1 MKIVITGKGG
11 AGKTTVAGT
20 LARLLA
26 RRRHTVVAVDCDPA
40 PSLGV
45 TLGLPPQVVEAQPAI
60 LNGLAAAGHTH
71 HHPRPDPE
79 ELLARFGV
87 PAPDGVTVVAT
98 GRVERLP
105 GTCTCC
111 GSHSATRS
119 FFGELPD
126 TDRLVVA
133 DLEAGLNDLM
143 WAHPKPADTV
153 VVVADPGAAAVEI
166 ARRACRLAERM
177 GVRRVLA
184 VANRA
189 CEGDEAVLAEAT
201 GVPVHR
207 VPDDPAVDG
216 TGRRGACP
224 LDEAPGVPAVR
235 AIGALAGR
243 LVEV

>member
-1 MKIVITGKGG
+1 MKIVVTGKGG

-45 TLGLPPQVVEAQPAI
+45 TLGLSPQQVQEQPAI

-71 HHPRPDPE
+71 HDPRPDPE

-87 PAPDGVTVVAT
+87 PALDGDPVVAT

-143 WAHPKPADTV
+143 WAHPKEADTV
-153 VVVADPGAAAVEI
+153 VVVADPCAAAAEI
-166 ARRACRLAERM
+166 ARRACRLAELM
-177 GVRRVLA
+177 GVQRVLA

-189 CEGDEAVLAEAT
+189 CDDDERVLAEAT

-207 VPDDPAVDG
+207 VPDDPAVDDA
-216 TGRRGACP
+216 GRRGISP
-224 LDEAPGVPAVR
+224 LDEGSAGPAVA
-235 AIGALAGR
+235 AIGALADR